1 MILIS
6 FCSFHL
12 FFPCR
17 YFSSCTSDESNLIET
32 IVSGDWDGFVSRV
45 NAGRNS
51 REALTAIV
59 TYATDEDFPRLC
71 SRLGDRLSGHAAML
85 CYICAGDLEKLV
97 ECWMKN
103 KDTGSGPRSVDDWME
118 ASLSAFKL
126 MIQILYNVI
135 LVI

>member
-1 MILIS
+1 MFIAVLFCLYFSNNPDLLIYCICQLINS
-6 FCSFHL
+6 H
-12 FFPCR
+12 R

-32 IVSGDWDGFVSRV
+32 IVSGDWDGFVSRI

-59 TYATDEDFPRLC
+59 TYATDEEFPRLC
-71 SRLGDRLSGHAAML
+71 SRLGDRLTGHSAML

-103 KDTGSGPRSVDDWME
+103 KDTGSGPR
-118 ASLSAFKL
+118 
-126 MIQILYNVI
+126 
-135 LVI
+135 

>member
-1 MILIS
+1 M
-6 FCSFHL
+6 
-12 FFPCR
+12 
-17 YFSSCTSDESNLIET
+17 
-32 IVSGDWDGFVSRV
+32 SGDWDGFVSRV

-71 SRLGDRLSGHAAML
+71 SRLGDRLTGHAAML

-103 KDTGSGPRSVDDWME
+103 KDTGSGPRSVHVWNGGLFLCSKSM
-118 ASLSAFKL
+118 FVFW
-126 MIQILYNVI
+126 VI
-135 LVI
+135 LVA

>member
-1 MILIS
+1 MYLINS
-6 FCSFHL
+6 Q
-12 FFPCR
+12 R

-32 IVSGDWDGFVSRV
+32 IVSGDWDSFVSRI

-59 TYATDEDFPRLC
+59 TYATDEEFPRLC
-71 SRLGDRLSGHAAML
+71 SRLGDRLTGHSAML

-103 KDTGSGPRSVDDWME
+103 KETGSGPR
-118 ASLSAFKL
+118 
-126 MIQILYNVI
+126 
-135 LVI
+135 

>member
-1 MILIS
+1 
-6 FCSFHL
+6 
-12 FFPCR
+12 
-17 YFSSCTSDESNLIET
+17 
-32 IVSGDWDGFVSRV
+32 
-45 NAGRNS
+45 
-51 REALTAIV
+51 
-59 TYATDEDFPRLC
+59 
-71 SRLGDRLSGHAAML
+71 ML

-118 ASLSAFKL
+118 VSLSAFRL

>member
-59 TYATDEDFPRLC
+59 TYATDE
-71 SRLGDRLSGHAAML
+71 GHNSIQYRQNISTEILVLHGVTL
-85 CYICAGDLEKLV
+85 CYHVAVLG
-97 ECWMKN
+97 
-103 KDTGSGPRSVDDWME
+103 
-118 ASLSAFKL
+118 
-126 MIQILYNVI
+126 
-135 LVI
+135 